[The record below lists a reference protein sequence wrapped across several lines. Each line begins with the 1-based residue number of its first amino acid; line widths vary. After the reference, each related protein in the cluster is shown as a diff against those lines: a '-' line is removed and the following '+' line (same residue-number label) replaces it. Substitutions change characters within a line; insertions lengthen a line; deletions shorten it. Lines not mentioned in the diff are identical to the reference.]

1 MLPGLGFSEIVVL
14 GIIALLV
21 VGPKDLPLMMR
32 KLGRWLA
39 RLRGMAQEFRSGF
52 DELARQA
59 ELDEL
64 KREVEALRRH
74 SSFSGLVNE
83 ITRPVDL
90 SPLPETPAP
99 RATLARPERT
109 YDPSTVAAPSP
120 APAPASAE
128 TAGEAS
134 GAAEPEL
141 PFEVTPVTPAAATAS
156 PAAVPAAKTGEAP

>member
-1 MLPGLGFSEIVVL
+1 MLPGLGFSEVIVL
-14 GIIALLV
+14 GVIALLV

-32 KLGRWLA
+32 KIGRWLA
-39 RLRGMAQEFRSGF
+39 QMRGMAQEFRSGF

-90 SPLPETPAP
+90 SPVHEPPP
-99 RATLARPERT
+99 RATIPRPERSYEPAT
-109 YDPSTVAAPSP
+109 PQLNAPEP
-120 APAPASAE
+120 A
-128 TAGEAS
+128 T
-134 GAAEPEL
+134 EPEL
-141 PFEVTPVTPAAATAS
+141 PFEAQPPAAAAVDATQAQDALPVR
-156 PAAVPAAKTGEAP
+156 PAGAP